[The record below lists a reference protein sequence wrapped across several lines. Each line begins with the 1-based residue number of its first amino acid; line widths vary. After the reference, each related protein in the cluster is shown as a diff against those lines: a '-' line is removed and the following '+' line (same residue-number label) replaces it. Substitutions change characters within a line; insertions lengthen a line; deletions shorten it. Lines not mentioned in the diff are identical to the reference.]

1 MTRVVEESALL
12 EAGRSL
18 AREVA
23 AQPRAALAATRRL
36 LRGDPTEVLA
46 RIEEEARLFSSQLR
60 SAEFQA
66 GIRAFLARGRTG

>member
-1 MTRVVEESALL
+1 MLALM
-12 EAGRSL
+12 A
-18 AREVA
+18 ARA
-23 AQPRAALAATRRL
+23 MPLALAATRRL

-46 RIEEEARLFSSQLR
+46 RIEEEARLFSAQLR